1 MSSSSHPS
9 SSGSSI
15 LGKRSREGAALP
27 VEERVAAFLTQARV
41 RDPATKARELVR
53 FLALASE
60 AAPFSLS
67 PSPLVDEAWHT
78 LILSTEIYPQV
89 CGAIGR
95 GGLIGHDPRR
105 EFDDER
111 EKRQRYE
118 RSLAAYASRFMESA
132 PAEVWPPGYL
142 APMAP
147 AAEAPASSAPAKR
160 SLQGG
165 MEISLKMLTGKTVT
179 LSVEPS
185 DLIESVKQK
194 IQDKEGF
201 PTDQQRILFAGR
213 QLEDWRTLSY
223 YNIRKESTLHL
234 LVPHLRIGMKIFVK
248 TLTFLKVTLDVEP
261 SDSIE
266 IVKKKIQVKEG
277 IPADQQRLIF
287 AGKQLEDGRT
297 LADYNIQNEFTL
309 HLVLRLRGD

>member
-118 RSLAAYASRFMESA
+118 RSLAAYAGRFMESA

-147 AAEAPASSAPAKR
+147 AAEAPASSATAKR
-160 SLQGG
+160 SLQ
-165 MEISLKMLTGKTVT
+165 MQIYVMKLTGTKIT
-179 LSVEPS
+179 LDVELS
-185 DLIESVKQK
+185 DSIASVKQQ
-194 IQDKEGF
+194 IQDKEGI
-201 PTDQQRILFAGR
+201 PIDQQRIVYAG
-213 QLEDWRTLSY
+213 
-223 YNIRKESTLHL
+223 H
-234 LVPHLRIGMKIFVK
+234 
-248 TLTFLKVTLDVEP
+248 
-261 SDSIE
+261 
-266 IVKKKIQVKEG
+266 
-277 IPADQQRLIF
+277 
-287 AGKQLEDGRT
+287 QLEDGRT
-297 LADYNIQNEFTL
+297 LSDYNIQKESTL

>member
-15 LGKRSREGAALP
+15 LRKRGREGAALP

-78 LILSTEIYPQV
+78 LILSTEVYPQI

-95 GGLIGHDPRR
+95 GGLIAHDPRR

-147 AAEAPASSAPAKR
+147 AAEAPASSATSKR
-160 SLQGG
+160 SLQ
-165 MEISLKMLTGKTVT
+165 MQIYVMKLTGTKIT
-179 LSVEPS
+179 LDVELS
-185 DLIESVKQK
+185 DSIASVKQQ
-194 IQDKEGF
+194 IQDKEGI
-201 PTDQQRILFAGR
+201 PIDQQRIVYAG
-213 QLEDWRTLSY
+213 
-223 YNIRKESTLHL
+223 H
-234 LVPHLRIGMKIFVK
+234 
-248 TLTFLKVTLDVEP
+248 
-261 SDSIE
+261 
-266 IVKKKIQVKEG
+266 
-277 IPADQQRLIF
+277 
-287 AGKQLEDGRT
+287 QLEDGRT
-297 LADYNIQNEFTL
+297 LSDYNIHQESTL

>member
-15 LGKRSREGAALP
+15 LRKRGREGAALP

-41 RDPATKARELVR
+41 RDPATMARELVR

-78 LILSTEIYPQV
+78 LILSTEVYPQI

-95 GGLIGHDPRR
+95 GGLIAHDPRR

-118 RSLAAYASRFMESA
+118 RSLAAYAGRFMESA

-147 AAEAPASSAPAKR
+147 AAEAPASSATAKR
-160 SLQGG
+160 SLQ
-165 MEISLKMLTGKTVT
+165 MQIYVMKLTGTKIT
-179 LSVEPS
+179 LDVELS
-185 DLIESVKQK
+185 DSIASVKQQ
-194 IQDKEGF
+194 IQDKEGI
-201 PTDQQRILFAGR
+201 PIDQQRIVYAG
-213 QLEDWRTLSY
+213 
-223 YNIRKESTLHL
+223 H
-234 LVPHLRIGMKIFVK
+234 
-248 TLTFLKVTLDVEP
+248 
-261 SDSIE
+261 
-266 IVKKKIQVKEG
+266 
-277 IPADQQRLIF
+277 
-287 AGKQLEDGRT
+287 QLEDGRT
-297 LADYNIQNEFTL
+297 LSDYNIQKESTL

>member
-78 LILSTEIYPQV
+78 LILSTEVYPQI

-95 GGLIGHDPRR
+95 GGLIAHDPRR

-118 RSLAAYASRFMESA
+118 RTLAAYASRFMASA

-147 AAEAPASSAPAKR
+147 AAEAPASSATAKR
-160 SLQGG
+160 SLQ
-165 MEISLKMLTGKTVT
+165 MQIYVMKLTGTKIT
-179 LSVEPS
+179 LDVELS
-185 DLIESVKQK
+185 DSIASVKQQ
-194 IQDKEGF
+194 IQDKEGI
-201 PTDQQRILFAGR
+201 PIDQQRIVYAG
-213 QLEDWRTLSY
+213 
-223 YNIRKESTLHL
+223 H
-234 LVPHLRIGMKIFVK
+234 
-248 TLTFLKVTLDVEP
+248 
-261 SDSIE
+261 
-266 IVKKKIQVKEG
+266 
-277 IPADQQRLIF
+277 
-287 AGKQLEDGRT
+287 QLEDGRT
-297 LADYNIQNEFTL
+297 LSDYNIQKESTL

>member
-78 LILSTEIYPQV
+78 LILSSEIYPQV

-132 PAEVWPPGYL
+132 PADVWPRDYL
-142 APMAP
+142 AVEAA

-160 SLQGG
+160 SLQGS
-165 MEISLKMLTGKTVT
+165 MQIYFKTLTGKTIT
-179 LSVEPS
+179 LNVKPS
-185 DLIESVKQK
+185 DSIASVKQK
-194 IQDKEGF
+194 IQDKEGI
-201 PTDQQRILFAGR
+201 PPDQMHFIYAGH
-213 QLEDWRTLSY
+213 QLDDGRTLSDY
-223 YNIRKESTLHL
+223 SIQHESTLHIL
-234 LVPHLRIGMKIFVK
+234 LK
-248 TLTFLKVTLDVEP
+248 
-261 SDSIE
+261 
-266 IVKKKIQVKEG
+266 
-277 IPADQQRLIF
+277 
-287 AGKQLEDGRT
+287 
-297 LADYNIQNEFTL
+297 
-309 HLVLRLRGD
+309 LRGC